1 MSERDDADVIEQAPR
16 QVSFAAVPGLSAL
29 SGLSGSLGAGRRRI
43 VVIAAACAL
52 LAIAAT
58 LVTIRLTESPRTDP
72 ALARLITEVTTVPLG
87 TSVPGFPSLAD
98 PASPDGV
105 YWSMLTISPDTH
117 QAVSGPPLISDGK
130 PEVLYVGTEYC
141 PYCALESWP
150 LIVALS
156 RFGTFSGLATSRS
169 PRFEQLAPI
178 DGWTFYGSRYTSRYL
193 SFVPV
198 ERYSN
203 VLVNAKANPDAATS
217 YRVLQQ
223 LTTAQQAIVRKYD
236 KSRATPFLDFAN
248 RSVQIGSVTSLSPQ
262 LMAGKSW
269 ARVAAA
275 LRQPKSRLGTTL
287 LGEAD
292 LLTAELCALT
302 GNRPATACPAFL
314 QHIMIAS

>member
-1 MSERDDADVIEQAPR
+1 MFEPDDPDIIEQVPR
-16 QVSFAAVPGLSAL
+16 QVNLPAVPGLPAL
-29 SGLSGSLGAGRRRI
+29 RGIIGTGRRRI
-43 VVIAAACAL
+43 VAIAAACAL
-52 LAIAAT
+52 LVTAAT
-58 LVTIRLTESPRTDP
+58 LVTVRLTEGPRTDP

-87 TSVPGFPSLAD
+87 TSLPGFPSLAD

-117 QAVSGPPLISDGK
+117 QAVSGSPLSRDGK
-130 PEVLYVGTEYC
+130 PEVLYIGTEYC
-141 PYCALESWP
+141 PYCAMESWP

-169 PRFEQLAPI
+169 PRFEQLAPV

-223 LTTAQQAIVRKYD
+223 LTPAQKAIFRKYD

-248 RSVQIGSVTSLSPQ
+248 RTVQIGPVTSLSPE

-269 ARVAAA
+269 LRLAAA
-275 LRQPKSRLGTTL
+275 LRQPKSSLGTALT
-287 LGEAD
+287 GEAD

-302 GNRPATACPAFL
+302 GSRPATACPAFL
-314 QHIMIAS
+314 QHVEIAS